1 MLRFLFSAV
10 WFAAVLSL
18 LTPVVAQELT
28 KSALAPGKIRVLVI
42 PVREQI
48 DEPIHFVVRRG
59 LKEAE
64 KQKVNTVVL
73 DMHTLGGS
81 GQSAFDIMEALGKF
95 SGSKITYV
103 NSQAISAG
111 AFIAAATDE
120 IWFAPS
126 SVIGAAAAVTSAGQD
141 IPETMRLKVNSF
153 VRAKVRAVSQ
163 GKGYRGQV
171 LEAMI
176 DKDYELKIGDKVIKK
191 PNELLSLTAEEAV
204 TKYGEPPQALLGA
217 GIAKDLDALLTA
229 KYGKDNY
236 TVDRVQVTW
245 SEQLA
250 QYLTNWQPVLLGLGM
265 LALFIEF
272 KTPGFGVFGIAGIV
286 LLGIV
291 FLSSYAAGL
300 SGHEPI
306 LVFAIGL
313 LLVVAEIFFFPGTAI
328 VAVIGLCLMLGSLV
342 WAMADIWPNQP
353 IEVNGSMF
361 VRPLISLGLG
371 LVVAI
376 LGAVAVARFLPKGW
390 LWDRMILNTAVVGN
404 AQTDVTSAGVSLTD
418 QPMAGVRGVAVT
430 GLFPSGQV
438 EIDGRRYEA
447 RVTIGSIEKGA
458 NVVVVGR
465 SEFGLVVEKAQQ
477 A

>member
-1 MLRFLFSAV
+1 
-10 WFAAVLSL
+10 
-18 LTPVVAQELT
+18 
-28 KSALAPGKIRVLVI
+28 
-42 PVREQI
+42 
-48 DEPIHFVVRRG
+48 
-59 LKEAE
+59 
-64 KQKVNTVVL
+64 
-73 DMHTLGGS
+73 
-81 GQSAFDIMEALGKF
+81 
-95 SGSKITYV
+95 
-103 NSQAISAG
+103 
-111 AFIAAATDE
+111 
-120 IWFAPS
+120 
-126 SVIGAAAAVTSAGQD
+126 
-141 IPETMRLKVNSF
+141 
-153 VRAKVRAVSQ
+153 
-163 GKGYRGQV
+163 
-171 LEAMI
+171 
-176 DKDYELKIGDKVIKK
+176 
-191 PNELLSLTAEEAV
+191 
-204 TKYGEPPQALLGA
+204 LGA

-376 LGAVAVARFLPKGW
+376 LGAAAVARFLPKGW

-438 EIDGRRYEA
+438 EISGRRYEA